1 MARGIGAN
9 GKHDH
14 QGSRVGGQQRAEME
28 EGFSLHSW
36 TKGRQAGE
44 DGEEGSG
51 WRGRNTG
58 TWSSLQG

>member
-14 QGSRVGGQQRAEME
+14 QGSRVGGRQRAEME

-44 DGEEGSG
+44 DGEEGS
-51 WRGRNTG
+51 
-58 TWSSLQG
+58 